1 MFLTLQLHVLW
12 GRSQGCP
19 GSRDALLAS
28 QCSSR
33 FLLCPVC
40 MNPIH
45 FWMFLLTTPRGWL
58 HFHPE
63 IWSSPSVAAQ
73 WDTEQHMHCD
83 LLSALMGNRSCSLMA
98 LVLVL
103 PIGLCRQQP
112 LFHIY
117 GRGAAPAH
125 PGQPPAHSCCCSALT
140 LCTASFTLPCAFGTC
155 SPCRH
160 GAALSGGASAN
171 KFWGSL
177 VGVGA
182 EIPTQRA

>member
-1 MFLTLQLHVLW
+1 MIVPDTAITCVVGTKPRLPWEQRCSVGLTVLIQTPPVSSVYDSHPFLKVFTDNT
-12 GRSQGCP
+12 QG
-19 GSRDALLAS
+19 
-28 QCSSR
+28 
-33 FLLCPVC
+33 
-40 MNPIH
+40 
-45 FWMFLLTTPRGWL
+45 L

-73 WDTEQHMHCD
+73 WDTEHA
-83 LLSALMGNRSCSLMA
+83 LRPALSSDGNRSCSLMA

-125 PGQPPAHSCCCSALT
+125 LRQPPAHSCCCSALT